1 MKFQHASQR
10 LSGLVVPLSALRTE
24 SSPGCGEFPDLA
36 TVGELAASWGLA
48 LVQLLPVNDSGAQE
62 SPYFALSAFAL
73 NPIYIKI
80 SDLPELKGKAAAGLL
95 AEARGL
101 VDRFGGSERVPYGPL
116 LAAKLELLRKVWDFA
131 READAREAAG
141 ARPAGDAE
149 LDAWIESNP
158 WSRAYAAFVALKAAN
173 RELPWWEWKE
183 LRDPS
188 EGDIARL
195 WEGGPL
201 LDELRFR
208 SWLQMRAE
216 GQFRSAAEGLA
227 SRGIALMGD
236 IPILM
241 NGDSA
246 DVWSRRRFFR
256 LDLTA
261 GAPPDMYAALGQ
273 NWGFPIYDWDALE
286 REGYGFWRERLVEAD
301 KYYSCYRIDH
311 VLGFFRIWS
320 LSDRESTGAM
330 GRFVPDIPV
339 TRRELEELGFSAE
352 RLRWLSRPHVPSWR
366 LVQAAGESAAK
377 GAVFAALSRIGD
389 EDLYLFKDS
398 VLGEKDIE
406 ALPSISPAAR
416 DFLLSAW
423 RDRVLYEFEP
433 GSYSPTW
440 SYRLASAW
448 PTLWDAEREALEA
461 LVARKKAEAEALWG
475 GTGRKLLGALKS
487 FVPMLPCAED
497 LGAVPPCV
505 PETLSDLGILGLRVL
520 RWARRWDEAG
530 QPYVPVGEYPELSVA
545 CPSVHDSTSLRGWW
559 ESEADR
565 EATWRMA
572 AATLGR
578 DLGPCPE
585 RLGPDEALALLEVV
599 ARSASRIAVYPI
611 QDLVAMSESF
621 RPDDPGSERVNVPGT
636 VGGTNWSYRI
646 PAGLSALLGDKRLAS
661 RAKALAKARSLG
673 AGPKS
678 R

>member
-1 MKFQHASQR
+1 MKFQHANRR
-10 LSGLVVPLSALRTE
+10 LSGLVVPLSAIRTE

-36 TVGELAASWGLA
+36 SVGDVAESWGFE

-73 NPIYIKI
+73 NPIYLRV
-80 SDLPELKGKAAAGLL
+80 SDLPELRGKDASALL
-95 AEARGL
+95 SEARGL
-101 VDRFGGSERVPYGPL
+101 VERFGASERVPYRQL
-116 LAAKLELLRKVWDFA
+116 LAAKLELLRKVWD
-131 READAREAAG
+131 AALASAASG
-141 ARPAGDAE
+141 E
-149 LDAWIESNP
+149 LDAWIAANP
-158 WSRAYAAFVALKAAN
+158 WSKAYAAFVALKAAN
-173 RELPWWEWKE
+173 RELPWWEWRDR
-183 LRDPS
+183 RDPS
-188 EGDIARL
+188 DADIEGL
-195 WEGGPL
+195 WTDGALRG
-201 LDELRFR
+201 ELRFR

-216 GQFRSAAEGLA
+216 EQFRAAAGSLA

-273 NWGFPIYDWDALE
+273 NWGFPIYDWNELE
-286 REGYGFWRERLVEAD
+286 REGYGFWRERLAEAD

-330 GRFVPDIPV
+330 GRFVPDLPIA
-339 TRRELEELGFSAE
+339 RSELEELGFSAE
-352 RLRWLSRPHVPSWR
+352 RIRWISRPHLPSWR

-377 GAVFAALSRIGD
+377 GAAAAALSRIGD

-398 VLGEKDIE
+398 ILGEKDIE

-433 GSYSPTW
+433 GEYAPTW

-448 PTLWDAEREALEA
+448 PTLWDHEREALES
-461 LVARKKAEAEALWG
+461 LVARKRAEAEALWDR
-475 GTGRKLLGALKS
+475 TGRRLLGALKS

-497 LGAVPPCV
+497 LGSVPPCV
-505 PETLSDLGILGLRVL
+505 PRALADLGILGLRVL

-530 QPYVPVGEYPELSVA
+530 QPYVPVSEYPELAVA
-545 CPSVHDSTSLRGWW
+545 CPSVHDSTSLRLWW

-565 EATWRMA
+565 DSTWKMA
-572 AATLGR
+572 AEALGR
-578 DLGPCPE
+578 DIGPCPE
-585 RLGPDEALALLEVV
+585 RLEPDQAEALLEVV
-599 ARSASRIAVYPI
+599 SRSASRIAVYPI
-611 QDLVAMSESF
+611 QDLIAMSESL
-621 RPDDPGSERVNVPGT
+621 RPDDPSAERINVPGT
-636 VGGTNWSYRI
+636 VGGSNWTYRA
-646 PAGLSALLGDKRLAS
+646 PAPLSAILADKKLAA
-661 RAKALAKARSLG
+661 RARALSKARSKDA
-673 AGPKS
+673 AGKA